1 MFNAKQAEPLF
12 KDVLEVHGDYFWD
25 SDTLPAIVM
34 TMYAGI
40 LRECGKKMSLYYN
53 FASAYYNDLPEYSFV
68 LRGWS
73 IRLGEEKW
81 FLDNGYKENKTV
93 SIYVKQNTMVDVKL
107 YINKEKKVTI
117 LVIDYAAVGD
127 RGFCIALNSACSLSP
142 ILFPWL
148 DTVSNENLKV
158 LKELGLRHTEPLKA
172 LMDAILNDDSLK
184 ESRLR
189 EITKGLC
196 VNKFTNRLEQINYEY
211 SSMNTR
217 INSYYEQI
225 RAAQAEL
232 EELLQTKECIEER
245 IRRGDALDE
254 EIFNY
259 LMSQKNIMVEDR
271 VNDKLLLRAYGDLDY
286 IDELMYRVY
295 IANGSKRSNLIDF
308 LSETEH
314 YREKDVRKFFSYC
327 WGGEPRYHMQVYAD
341 FEVSNDAY
349 ISRDSDY
356 ECRDKPE
363 NYIRAPHIML
373 YNCFGSFQN
382 IVVEAQR
389 NHDFIAAFNV
399 AVTAVRNLNLTDGI
413 VCSSFAKMLCENRK
427 DLRFIRDNE
436 GNLFTLDEVIDK
448 IAWEGNK

>member
-1 MFNAKQAEPLF
+1 MFNAKQAKPLF
-12 KDVLEVHGDYFWD
+12 KDVLEVHGDYFWEN
-25 SDTLPAIVM
+25 DTLPAIVM

-40 LRECGKKMSLYYN
+40 LREIGKKMSLYYDLAFFN
-53 FASAYYNDLPEYSFV
+53 YNDLPEYSFV
-68 LRGWS
+68 LREQ
-73 IRLGEEKW
+73 RLGPVKEKG

-107 YINKEKKVTI
+107 YINKEKKITI
-117 LVIDYAAVGD
+117 LVIDRAAVGD
-127 RGFCIALNSACSLSP
+127 HGLCTALNSACSLSP

-148 DTVSNENLKV
+148 DTVSNENLRV
-158 LKELGLRHTEPLKA
+158 LKELGLRHIKLLKA
-172 LMDAILNDDSLK
+172 LMDDILNDDSLK

-196 VNKFTNRLEQINYEY
+196 VNKFTKRLEQINYEY
-211 SSMNTR
+211 RNMNAK
-217 INSYYEQI
+217 INSYYVQI

-232 EELLQTKECIEER
+232 EELLETKERLEER
-245 IRRGDALDE
+245 IKRGDELDE

-259 LMSQKNIMVEDR
+259 LMSQKNIMVVDR

-286 IDELMYRVY
+286 IDELMYKAY
-295 IANGSKRSNLIDF
+295 IVNGSRHSNLIDC
-308 LSETEH
+308 LSEN

-327 WGGEPRYHMQVYAD
+327 WGDEPRYHMQVYAD

-349 ISRDSDY
+349 ISRDSNY

-363 NYIRAPHIML
+363 NCISAPHIML
-373 YNCFGSFQN
+373 YNCFGSFQD
-382 IVVEAQR
+382 IVAEAQR
-389 NHDFIAAFNV
+389 NRDFIAAFNV

-427 DLRFIRDNE
+427 NLRFIRDNE
-436 GNLFTLDEVIDK
+436 GNLFTLDEVMDK
-448 IAWEGNK
+448 IAQEENK

>member
-1 MFNAKQAEPLF
+1 MFNARQAEPLF

-25 SDTLPAIVM
+25 NDTLPAIVM

-40 LRECGKKMSLYYN
+40 LRECGKKMSLYYDSGLSN
-53 FASAYYNDLPEYSFV
+53 YNDLPEYSFI
-68 LRGWS
+68 LRER
-73 IRLGEEKW
+73 RLGHVEEKG
-81 FLDNGYKENKTV
+81 FLDNGYKENRTV
-93 SIYVKQNTMVDVKL
+93 SIYIKQTTMVDVNL
-107 YINKEKKVTI
+107 YINKEKKITI
-117 LVIDYAAVGD
+117 LVIDRVAVGY
-127 RGFCIALNSACSLSP
+127 RGFCIALNSACSISP

-158 LKELGLRHTEPLKA
+158 LNRLALRHIDSLKA
-172 LMDAILNDDSLK
+172 MMNAIINDDSLK

-196 VNKFTNRLEQINYEY
+196 VNRFTERLEQINDEY
-211 SSMNTR
+211 CGVNTR

-225 RAAQAEL
+225 RLAQAEL
-232 EELLQTKECIEER
+232 EKLLETKECLEER
-245 IRRGDALDE
+245 IRRGDELDE

-259 LMSQKNIMVEDR
+259 LMSQKNIMVVDR
-271 VNDKLLLRAYGDLDY
+271 VDDKLLLRAYGDLDY

-295 IANGSKRSNLIDF
+295 IANGSKRSNLIDL
-308 LSETEH
+308 LSNH
-314 YREKDVRKFFSYC
+314 YRKKDVRKFFSDC

-349 ISRDSDY
+349 ISRDSDC

-413 VCSSFAKMLCENRK
+413 VCASFANMLCKNRK
-427 DLRFIRDNE
+427 SLRFIRDNE
-436 GNLFTLDEVIDK
+436 GNLFTLDEVMDK
-448 IAWEGNK
+448 IAQEENK

>member
-1 MFNAKQAEPLF
+1 MFNAKKAEPLF
-12 KDVLEVHGDYFWD
+12 KDVLEVHGDFFWD
-25 SDTLPAIVM
+25 SDTLPAIIM

-40 LRECGKKMSLYYN
+40 LRECGKKMSLYYDSVLAN
-53 FASAYYNDLPEYSFV
+53 YNDLPEYSFV
-68 LRGWS
+68 LRER
-73 IRLGEEKW
+73 RLGPVEEKG

-117 LVIDYAAVGD
+117 LVIDCAAVGD
-127 RGFCIALNSACSLSP
+127 RGVRSALNSACSLSP

-158 LKELGLRHTEPLKA
+158 LKELGLRHIGRL
-172 LMDAILNDDSLK
+172 LGRMNAIVNDDSLK
-184 ESRLR
+184 EVRLR

-196 VNKFTNRLEQINYEY
+196 VNKFTNRLEQINDEY
-211 SSMNTR
+211 CGVNTR

-232 EELLQTKECIEER
+232 EDLLQTKECIEER

-286 IDELMYRVY
+286 IDELMYKAY
-295 IANGSKRSNLIDF
+295 IVHGSRRSNLIDL
-308 LSETEH
+308 LSDH

-327 WGGEPRYHMQVYAD
+327 WDGEPRYHMQVYAD

-389 NHDFIAAFNV
+389 NRDFIAAFNV

-413 VCSSFAKMLCENRK
+413 VCASFSKMLCENRK

>member
-1 MFNAKQAEPLF
+1 MFNARQAEPLF

-25 SDTLPAIVM
+25 NDTLPAIVM

-40 LRECGKKMSLYYN
+40 LRECGKKMSLYYDSGLSN
-53 FASAYYNDLPEYSFV
+53 YNDLPEYSFI
-68 LRGWS
+68 LRER
-73 IRLGEEKW
+73 RLGHVEEKG
-81 FLDNGYKENKTV
+81 FLDNGYKENRTV
-93 SIYVKQNTMVDVKL
+93 SIYIRQTTMVDVNL
-107 YINKEKKVTI
+107 YINKEKKITI
-117 LVIDYAAVGD
+117 LVIDRVAVGY
-127 RGFCIALNSACSLSP
+127 RGFCIALNSACSISP

-158 LKELGLRHTEPLKA
+158 LNRLALRHIDSLKA
-172 LMDAILNDDSLK
+172 MMNAIINDDSLK

-196 VNKFTNRLEQINYEY
+196 VNRFTERLKQINDEY
-211 SSMNTR
+211 CGVNTR

-225 RAAQAEL
+225 RLAQAEL
-232 EELLQTKECIEER
+232 EKLLETKECLEER
-245 IRRGDALDE
+245 IRRGDELDE

-259 LMSQKNIMVEDR
+259 LMSQKNIMVVDR
-271 VNDKLLLRAYGDLDY
+271 VDDKLLLRAYGDLDY

-295 IANGSKRSNLIDF
+295 IANGSKRSNLIDL
-308 LSETEH
+308 LSNH
-314 YREKDVRKFFSYC
+314 YREKDVRKFFSDC

-413 VCSSFAKMLCENRK
+413 VCASFANMLCKNRK
-427 DLRFIRDNE
+427 SLRFIRDNE
-436 GNLFTLDEVIDK
+436 GNLFTLDEVMDK
-448 IAWEGNK
+448 IAQEENK

>member
-1 MFNAKQAEPLF
+1 MFNARQAEPLF

-25 SDTLPAIVM
+25 NDTLPAIVM

-40 LRECGKKMSLYYN
+40 LRECGKKMSLYYDSGLSN
-53 FASAYYNDLPEYSFV
+53 YNDLPEYSFI
-68 LRGWS
+68 LRER
-73 IRLGEEKW
+73 RLGHVEEKG
-81 FLDNGYKENKTV
+81 FLDNGYKENRTV
-93 SIYVKQNTMVDVKL
+93 SIYIKQTTMVDVNL
-107 YINKEKKVTI
+107 YINKEKKITI
-117 LVIDYAAVGD
+117 LVIDRVAVGY
-127 RGFCIALNSACSLSP
+127 RGFCIALNSACSISP

-158 LKELGLRHTEPLKA
+158 LNRLALRHIDSLKA
-172 LMDAILNDDSLK
+172 MMNAIINDDSLK

-196 VNKFTNRLEQINYEY
+196 VNRFTERLEQINDEY
-211 SSMNTR
+211 CGVNTR

-225 RAAQAEL
+225 RLAQAEL
-232 EELLQTKECIEER
+232 EKLLETKECLEER
-245 IRRGDALDE
+245 IRRGDELDE

-259 LMSQKNIMVEDR
+259 LMSQKNIMVVDR
-271 VNDKLLLRAYGDLDY
+271 VDDKLLLRAYGDLDY
-286 IDELMYRVY
+286 IDELMYKAY
-295 IANGSKRSNLIDF
+295 IVNGSKRSNLIDL
-308 LSETEH
+308 LSNH
-314 YREKDVRKFFSYC
+314 YREKDVRKFFNYC

-389 NHDFIAAFNV
+389 KHDFIAAFNV

-413 VCSSFAKMLCENRK
+413 VCASFANMLCENRK
-427 DLRFIRDNE
+427 SLRFIRDNE
-436 GNLFTLDEVIDK
+436 GNLFTLDEVMDK
-448 IAWEGNK
+448 IAQEENK

>member
-1 MFNAKQAEPLF
+1 MFNARQAEPLF

-25 SDTLPAIVM
+25 NDTLPAIVM

-40 LRECGKKMSLYYN
+40 LRECGKKMSLYYDSGLSN
-53 FASAYYNDLPEYSFV
+53 YNDLPEYSFI
-68 LRGWS
+68 LRER
-73 IRLGEEKW
+73 RLGHVEEKG
-81 FLDNGYKENKTV
+81 FLDNGYKENRTV
-93 SIYVKQNTMVDVKL
+93 SIYIKQTTMVDVNL
-107 YINKEKKVTI
+107 YINKEKKITI
-117 LVIDYAAVGD
+117 LVIDRVAVGY
-127 RGFCIALNSACSLSP
+127 RGFCIALNSACSISP

-158 LKELGLRHTEPLKA
+158 LNRLALRHIDSLKA
-172 LMDAILNDDSLK
+172 MMNAIIYDDSLK

-196 VNKFTNRLEQINYEY
+196 VNRFTERLEQINDEY
-211 SSMNTR
+211 CGVNTR

-225 RAAQAEL
+225 RLAQAEL
-232 EELLQTKECIEER
+232 EKLLETKECLEER
-245 IRRGDALDE
+245 IRRGDELDE

-259 LMSQKNIMVEDR
+259 LMSQKNIMVVDR
-271 VNDKLLLRAYGDLDY
+271 VDDKLLLRAYGDLDY

-295 IANGSKRSNLIDF
+295 IANGSKRSNLIDL
-308 LSETEH
+308 LSNH
-314 YREKDVRKFFSYC
+314 YREKDVRKFFSDC

-413 VCSSFAKMLCENRK
+413 VCASFANMLCKNRK
-427 DLRFIRDNE
+427 SLRFIRDNE
-436 GNLFTLDEVIDK
+436 GNLFTLDEVMDK
-448 IAWEGNK
+448 IAQEENK